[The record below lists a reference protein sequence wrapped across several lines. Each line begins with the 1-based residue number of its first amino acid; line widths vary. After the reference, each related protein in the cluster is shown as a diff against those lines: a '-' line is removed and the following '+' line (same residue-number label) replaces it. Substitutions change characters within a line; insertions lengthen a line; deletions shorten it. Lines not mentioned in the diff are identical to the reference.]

1 MPSLTY
7 IRGTVLFAGSADW
20 ASSSQEYGV
29 LLATDD
35 YTPSRTH
42 RFVSE
47 VSGELAGHGYA
58 RQSLTGRAVLETD
71 AADCVADAVTFSGLR
86 TTQSYRW
93 AVVFRKGKT
102 DKDSELICALDMDL
116 VSLRAVTDHTIR
128 WSRQMKGGRI
138 FSLGSRD
145 V

>member
-7 IRGTVLFAGSADW
+7 IRGTVLFAGSANW
-20 ASSSQEYGV
+20 AATDQEYGV
-29 LLATDD
+29 LLAGED
-35 YTPSRTH
+35 YRPSRAH

-47 VSGELAGHGYA
+47 VTGELTGGGYA
-58 RQSLTGRAVLETD
+58 RQSLTGRAVLESD

-86 TTQSYRW
+86 TTQAYRW
-93 AVVFRKGKT
+93 AIVFRKGKS
-102 DKDSELICALDMDL
+102 DSASELICALDMDL

-128 WSRQMKGGRI
+128 WSRQAKAGRI